1 MLAPYMAQQG
11 IYLSASIIGKPGQ
24 KGGNIQFDRAQR
36 DIENFLIQRS
46 DTYVSTM
53 FDYFRIDPRWP
64 GLDQVRNPKMNS
76 TEKAEIIENATKE
89 AILSASPNCNPSQR
103 FIPYIQMHEF
113 EALLF
118 SDSQILS
125 SEIEVESSSI
135 EAILNRYH
143 NEPEM
148 INQDPE
154 NAPSKQLARLNNTY
168 KKVIQGTTISRRIGI
183 NQIRLKCP
191 NFNKW
196 LACLENLS

>member
-24 KGGNIQFDRAQR
+24 KGGNIQFYRAQR
-36 DIENFLIQRS
+36 DIENFLTQRS

-89 AILSASPNCNPSQR
+89 AILRASPNCNPSQR

-154 NAPSKQLARLNNTY
+154 NAPSKQLSRLNNTY
-168 KKVIQGTTISRRIGI
+168 KKVIQGTTISRKIGI